1 MLNKKMKKAAS
12 VLSISALLGT
22 TIVTPLGVLSSN
34 AALAQAATGATPSA
48 DASAT
53 NLDFGA
59 NFDVSPFATSLGD
72 TYRFNNYKFGGTPS
86 QMGPTGQGK
95 PSNGNVLFKVAD
107 QIDTFTTGTDNKKI
121 ITLLGADKNGIRVN
135 NIAGDSSTQLAIGI
149 VGTLVPGKEYTL
161 SFSTT
166 FDKPGKAAYGYQYIS
181 VSSIYGYESS
191 AAGAINTSTG
201 SSSVTD
207 SGNITGTFKA
217 PTGADKYSNIAL
229 NIYTPKGAV
238 IDISDLK
245 LGLSSNQEQID
256 LQNAAQTAVNNLFT
270 GSNTA
275 NNIKAGLTQDE
286 IDNAKNLVSQ
296 LPDSTLKNTLTDAVN
311 KAQTQLDQQNDTAAY
326 NAARAAVND
335 LFANKDTSGAIKAG
349 LTQADIDAA
358 QALADKVVD
367 PTKKAELQKDLN
379 NAKQLLDASNAA
391 AAEQARQAEAAASIK
406 DLFNNNDTSGT
417 IKDATNQD
425 AIDAAQKAVDAV
437 ADPTKKAELQ
447 NELNE
452 AQTQLDARNAAEA
465 AEKANQA
472 AAEAS
477 VKDLFNN
484 NDTTGTIKDTT
495 NQDAIDAAQTKI
507 NAVTDPA
514 TKADLQKDLNEAQ
527 TQLDAKNAAEAA
539 AQDQARQAVNNL
551 FTNQDPAGLITGT
564 VTQADIDAAQALV
577 NKVTDPA
584 AKAALQKDLDAAQTQ
599 LNAKNEAAADAS
611 VKGLFNNNDTTGTI
625 KDATDQKAID
635 AAQKTID
642 AVNDPAKKQELQNE
656 LNEAQTQLDARNAA
670 EAADKGQ
677 QVIAGFLVN
686 QLYQNNDPST
696 DAIKDTTNQA
706 AIDAAQAQVDLLLP
720 SAVKTDL
727 QNKVNRAQALLDAK
741 NKEAAAQAAADASV
755 KGLFNNND
763 TTGTIKDA
771 TNQDAIDAAQKTIDA
786 VTDPAKKADLQKGLD
801 EAQTQLDAKNA
812 AEAAEKA
819 NQAAAE
825 TSVKDLFNNND
836 TAGTI
841 KNTTDQ
847 KAIDDA
853 QKAIDAV
860 TDPAKKA
867 ELQNDLDN
875 AKQQLTDKI
884 NAETAAREAVNNLF
898 TNQDPAGNITGTL
911 TQGDIDAAQAL
922 VNKVTD
928 PTKKAAL
935 QSDLDKAKQ
944 QLADK
949 ISAETAAR
957 EGVNNLFTNQD
968 PTGNITGTVTQ
979 KDINAAQDLVDKV
992 TDPTKKA
999 ALQKDL
1005 DAAQTQLNN
1014 NNAAQE
1020 ADKTQQAV
1028 ATFAVNQLFQN
1039 NDPSTDAIKSTTTQ
1053 TSIDTAQ
1060 AQVDLLLP
1068 SAVKTDLQNKVNRAQ
1083 ELLDAK
1089 NQAAEEQARQAAAT
1103 ASVKDLFNNNDVNGT
1118 IKDSTDQKAID
1129 AAQKTIDAVTD
1140 PTKKAELQSD
1150 LDKAQQQLNDKA
1162 SAETAAQ
1169 NQARQAV
1176 NNLFTNQDPTGNI
1189 TGTLTQSN
1197 IDAAQALINK
1207 VTDPTKKAELQSDLN
1222 KAQQQL
1228 TDRNNAIIAVPQ
1240 LNPMT
1245 EADTVFSGKLDVTN
1259 YNPGTIRIFI
1269 NNVATT
1275 IVPVDANGN
1284 FTYNIGNRKAG
1295 DVISV
1300 DYKDRTGQYNAAT
1313 KASITVTP
1321 VLSTTV
1327 INKMTENDDTISGTT
1342 TPNAKVRYVVNGQA
1356 VNIGYADASGN
1367 YSKYV
1372 GVQTPGTVVGVEVF
1386 DVASNQYKPAVTTTV
1401 KAVNV
1406 TIAPM
1411 TTADDT
1417 VTGKAPANAKL
1428 RISING
1434 VAVNVTTADAD
1445 GNYSKLIG
1453 KQAVGTVVSI
1463 EMFNTDTGK
1472 YEFAKDSTVTGAPV
1486 SIEYTVNA
1494 VTTNDDTLTGTAP
1507 ANAKLRYA
1515 VNGQLVSVITADA
1528 SGNYS
1533 KFIGKQQEG
1542 TVISVALLNGNTN
1555 QYTAYKDITVS
1566 AAADASALAPVINTI
1581 VAGTGVVSG
1590 TVPQGVTTVR
1600 TWVNGVAQVMVPV
1613 TDGTF
1618 TWTKSSLKEGDTVKV
1633 DYKNATGNWISAE
1646 KVVTK

>member
-1 MLNKKMKKAAS
+1 MLNKKMKQVAS

-22 TIVTPLGVLSSN
+22 TIVTPLGVLSTN
-34 AALAQAATGATPSA
+34 AALAQAATAATPTPTA
-48 DASAT
+48 DANP
-53 NLDFGA
+53 NLMGDFSVYA
-59 NFDVSPFATSLGD
+59 LPTTMGD
-72 TYRFNNYKFGGTPS
+72 TYRFNNYVFGSTPAFLA
-86 QMGPTGQGK
+86 
-95 PSNGNVLFKVAD
+95 PSEQTTQKISTLNTLTKVAG
-107 QIDTFTTGTDNKKI
+107 QPDTFTMGKDNLKK
-121 ITLLGADKNGIRVN
+121 ITLLGADKNGISIDN
-135 NIAGDSSTQLAIGI
+135 KGGDGQQQLAIGY
-149 VGTLVPGKEYTL
+149 VGSLVPGKEYSF

-166 FDKPGKAAYGYQYIS
+166 FDKPGQATYNSRYIS
-181 VSSIYGYESS
+181 VSAVYSS
-191 AAGAINTSTG
+191 ASSNNITIPSSAGSYITS
-201 SSSVTD
+201 

-217 PTGADKYSNIAL
+217 GQGADKYSSIQL
-229 NIYTPKGAV
+229 NVYTPTGAV
-238 IDISDLK
+238 ITISDFTLTK
-245 LGLSSNQEQID
+245 SPAQEQAD
-256 LQNAAQTAVNNLFT
+256 LQSEAQTAVNNLFT
-270 GSNTA
+270 GGNTA
-275 NNIKAGLTQDE
+275 NDIKAGLTQDE

-296 LPDSTLKNTLTDAVN
+296 LPDSTLKNALTDAVN
-311 KAQTQLDQQNDTAAY
+311 KAQTQLDQQNDAAAY

-335 LFANKDTSGAIKAG
+335 LFANKDTSGAIKVG

-367 PTKKAELQKDLN
+367 PTKKAELQKDLDK
-379 NAKQLLDASNAA
+379 AKQLLDANNAA
-391 AAEQARQAEAAASIK
+391 AAEQARQEEALASIK
-406 DLFNNNDTSGT
+406 DLFNNNDTTGT
-417 IKDATNQD
+417 IKDVTNQD
-425 AIDAAQKAVDAV
+425 AIDAAQKTVDAV
-437 ADPTKKAELQ
+437 TNPTKKAELQ

-452 AQTQLDARNAAEA
+452 AQAQLDARNAAEA

-484 NDTTGTIKDTT
+484 NDTTGTIKDAT
-495 NQDAIDAAQTKI
+495 NQAAIDAAQKAI
-507 NAVTDPA
+507 DAVTDPVK
-514 TKADLQKDLNEAQ
+514 KASLQKDLNEAQ
-527 TQLDAKNAAEAA
+527 TQLDAKKVAEAA

-551 FTNQDPAGLITGT
+551 FTNQDPAGLITVT
-564 VTQADIDAAQALV
+564 VTQANIDAAQSLV

-584 AKAALQKDLDAAQTQ
+584 KKADLQKDLDAAQTQ

-625 KDATDQKAID
+625 KDATNQVAID
-635 AAQKTID
+635 VAQKTID
-642 AVNDPAKKQELQNE
+642 AVKDPAKKADLQKE

-670 EAADKGQ
+670 EVADKGQ

-696 DAIKDTTNQA
+696 DAIKDTTIQA
-706 AIDAAQAQVDLLLP
+706 TIDAAQAQVDLLLP

-727 QNKVNRAQALLDAK
+727 QNKVNRAKELLDQR
-741 NKEAAAQAAADASV
+741 NKEAAADTSV

-763 TTGTIKDA
+763 TTGTIKDT
-771 TNQDAIDAAQKTIDA
+771 TNQTAIDAAQKTIDA
-786 VTDPAKKADLQKGLD
+786 VTDPTKKATLQKELN
-801 EAQTQLDAKNA
+801 EAQTQLDTRNA
-812 AEAAEKA
+812 AEVAEK
-819 NQAAAE
+819 
-825 TSVKDLFNNND
+825 S
-836 TAGTI
+836 
-841 KNTTDQ
+841 
-847 KAIDDA
+847 
-853 QKAIDAV
+853 
-860 TDPAKKA
+860 
-867 ELQNDLDN
+867 
-875 AKQQLTDKI
+875 
-884 NAETAAREAVNNLF
+884 
-898 TNQDPAGNITGTL
+898 
-911 TQGDIDAAQAL
+911 
-922 VNKVTD
+922 
-928 PTKKAAL
+928 
-935 QSDLDKAKQ
+935 
-944 QLADK
+944 
-949 ISAETAAR
+949 AR

-968 PTGNITGTVTQ
+968 PTGNITGKVTQ

-992 TDPTKKA
+992 KDPTKKA

-1005 DAAQTQLNN
+1005 DAAQKQLNDN
-1014 NNAAQE
+1014 IAAQE

-1039 NDPSTDAIKSTTTQ
+1039 NDPGTDAIKTTTTQ

-1068 SAVKTDLQNKVNRAQ
+1068 SAVKTDLQNKINRAQ

-1089 NQAAEEQARQAAAT
+1089 NQTAEEQARQAAAT

-1140 PTKKAELQSD
+1140 PTKKAELQSG

-1472 YEFAKDSTVTGAPV
+1472 YEFAKGTTVTSAAV

-1494 VTTNDDTLTGTAP
+1494 ITTNDDTLTGKAP

-1515 VNGQLVSVITADA
+1515 INGQLVSVITADT

-1533 KFIGKQQEG
+1533 KFIGKQKEG
-1542 TVISVALLNGNTN
+1542 TVVSVALLNANTN

-1566 AAADASALAPVINTI
+1566 ATTDASSLAPVINTI

-1618 TWTKSSLKEGDTVKV
+1618 TWTKTSLKEGDTVKV
-1633 DYKNATGNWISAE
+1633 DYKDATGNWISAE